1 MYEELQVQEEQ
12 AHAVLK
18 EVGLVSRVA
27 SPKVL
32 EELSADCRRM
42 EDTIAHTKDLI
53 QLKRDGQDK
62 SLIRLLR
69 GECLKDLRSTKSW
82 FL

>member
-1 MYEELQVQEEQ
+1 MYEELQLQEEQ

-27 SPKVL
+27 SPMAL
-32 EELSADCRRM
+32 EELSADCSRM

-53 QLKRDGQDK
+53 QLKRDERDK
-62 SLIRLLR
+62 GLIRLLK
-69 GECLKDLRSTKSW
+69 GEFLRTWSQ
-82 FL
+82 